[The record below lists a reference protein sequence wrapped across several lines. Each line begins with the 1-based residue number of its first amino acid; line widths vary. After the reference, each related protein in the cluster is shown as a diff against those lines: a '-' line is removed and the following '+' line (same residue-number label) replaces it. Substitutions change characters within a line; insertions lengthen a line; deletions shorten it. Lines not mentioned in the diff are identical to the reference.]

1 MDNDAAWDE
10 WNKKSAQSLAAES
23 DLKEE
28 DWDKAN

>member
-1 MDNDAAWDE
+1 MDNEVAWSE
-10 WNKKSAQSLAAES
+10 WNKKSVQSLAAEE